1 MQGINKSSISQ
12 VVQLLLDRIV
22 LEELEELDFFE
33 ELEELDFLEE
43 LEELD
48 FLEELE
54 DEIGGQHGYSVS
66 SAHLHWL
73 LGSSQ

>member
-1 MQGINKSSISQ
+1 LE
-12 VVQLLLDRIV
+12 LLEELEELDFFEELEELEL

-33 ELEELDFLEE
+33 ELEELDFLDE
-43 LEELD
+43 LLD
-48 FLEELE
+48 LLEELE